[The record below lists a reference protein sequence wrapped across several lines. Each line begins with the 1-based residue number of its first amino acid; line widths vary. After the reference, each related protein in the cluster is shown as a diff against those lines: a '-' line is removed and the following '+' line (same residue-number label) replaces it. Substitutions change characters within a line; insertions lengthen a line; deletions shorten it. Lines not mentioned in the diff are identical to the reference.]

1 MTPRVIWEAG
11 KDEAEPSGAF
21 SLARARAADHASCKC
36 LVVSAHMAAMLRRV
50 KISAG
55 VGQALT
61 PMVLG
66 WRICGRGKALVL
78 VARLEVWGSMDA
90 RGAVRFLVQS
100 ETTVRGMDGRPFDAV
115 VENFSRTGF
124 MFQAEVALAPGTL
137 IWIGLSGA
145 GAREAKVVWQDGPRH
160 GCEFLM
166 PLGRRDL
173 QHAFRSRDAIVED
186 LEARLRRA
194 SMLPEG
200 E

>member
-1 MTPRVIWEAG
+1 
-11 KDEAEPSGAF
+11 
-21 SLARARAADHASCKC
+21 
-36 LVVSAHMAAMLRRV
+36 MAAMLRRV
-50 KISAG
+50 KMSRG
-55 VGQALT
+55 VGQLLT
-61 PMVLG
+61 PIVLG
-66 WRICGRGKALVL
+66 LHLWGRGKALVL

-124 MFQAEVALAPGTL
+124 LFTAEVELAPGTL

-145 GAREAKVVWQDGPRH
+145 GAREAKVVWQEGARH

-194 SMLPEG
+194 SMLPDPPSEQD
-200 E
+200 